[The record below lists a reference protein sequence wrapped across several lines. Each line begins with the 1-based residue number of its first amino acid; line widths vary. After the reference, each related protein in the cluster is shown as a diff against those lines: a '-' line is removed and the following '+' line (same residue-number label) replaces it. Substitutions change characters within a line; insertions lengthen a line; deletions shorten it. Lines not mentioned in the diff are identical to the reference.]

1 MNTDQINKYCDK
13 AITNAT
19 NIKLLVDDLSK
30 FIEVNFPDAKDVWF
44 NLNGNLQNSPTVCI
58 GICMDG
64 YRILLNTVKK
74 NTRFKFDYQFDM
86 ECNYWRSD
94 EYREYRSVAVEFYS
108 LYKDLTID
116 EVKKLCLDFNKPMH
130 IKEVTLLMKQKIKE
144 HRIAKDFK

>member
-1 MNTDQINKYCDK
+1 MNTSLITKYCDK

-19 NIKLLVDDLSK
+19 NIKLLVDELSK

-44 NLNGNLQNSPTVCI
+44 QLNGNLQNSPTVCI
-58 GICMDG
+58 GIIMDG

-86 ECNYWRSD
+86 ESNYWGTD
-94 EYREYRSVAVEFYS
+94 EYREYRPIAYEFYN

-144 HRIAKDFK
+144 YKIAKDFK